1 VTGGDIPISWDEWDK
16 KIKSPGSLW
25 ETFSRGTIPPTQ
37 DMKFKMAV
45 YELVEL
51 LLEEKNLLRFLS
63 LLAFLKDHP
72 KMNEIL
78 LKYAA
83 MGADLR
89 GDYTSR
95 ILVSPIEVRLQIII
109 KTE

>member
-1 VTGGDIPISWDEWDK
+1 VSGGDTPISWDEWDT
-16 KIKSPGSLW
+16 KIKFPGSPW
-25 ETFSRGTIPPTQ
+25 ETYSRGTIPPTQ

-63 LLAFLKDHP
+63 VLAFLKHHP
-72 KMNEIL
+72 KMNEVL
-78 LKYAA
+78 LQYAA
-83 MGADLR
+83 VGADLR

-109 KTE
+109 QTK